1 MHNELRYQAK
11 MHVISEKLSKEKIKF
26 YIFSPNLFIFIF
38 MKNIKHALM
47 VKKLILAC
55 MARSNLSLGREVQ
68 NYQDRKAA
76 TRHAFFIIPK

>member
-1 MHNELRYQAK
+1 
-11 MHVISEKLSKEKIKF
+11 
-26 YIFSPNLFIFIF
+26 

-55 MARSNLSLGREVQ
+55 MARSNLSSGREVQ

-76 TRHAFFIIPK
+76 TRRAFSVIPKYFMQKLLKNNKRNRGIEQ